1 MAEKIIALNRKA
13 GFNFHLSDKFEAGLV
28 LMGSE
33 VKSLRDGKAN
43 LGDAYGMLHRGELFL
58 VNLHIG
64 EYKAASHTG
73 HTPTRQRKLLV
84 HKREIERLVGQ
95 LQQGMTLVPTKLYFK
110 NGIAKVEMALGTGKK
125 LHDKR
130 EDIKKRETNRELSR
144 VVRKK
149 G

>member
-28 LMGSE
+28 LTGSE
-33 VKSLRDGKAN
+33 VKSMRDGKAN
-43 LGDAYGMLHRGELFL
+43 LSDAYGMMHKGELFL
-58 VNLHIG
+58 VNCHIS
-64 EYKAASHTG
+64 EYKAAAMTNHA
-73 HTPTRQRKLLV
+73 PTRQRKLLV
-84 HKREIERLVGQ
+84 HRREIERLIGQ
-95 LQQGMTLVPTKLYFK
+95 LQKGMTLVPTKLYFK
-110 NGIAKVEMALGTGKK
+110 NGRAKIEMALGVGKK

-130 EDIKKRETNRELSR
+130 EDIKKRETNREIAR

>member
-28 LMGSE
+28 LTGSE
-33 VKSLRDGKAN
+33 VKALRDGKAN
-43 LGDAYGMLHRGELFL
+43 LSDAYGMMHKGELWL
-58 VNLHIG
+58 VNCHIG
-64 EYKAASHTG
+64 EYKAAAQTNHL
-73 HTPTRQRKLLV
+73 PTRQRKLLV
-84 HKREIERLVGQ
+84 HKREIQKLIGQ

-110 NGIAKVEMALGTGKK
+110 NGIAKIEMALGVGKK

-130 EDIKKRETNRELSR
+130 QDIKKRETNREIAR